1 MPGLHCFYIG
11 LFLLFDAPSVEGFR
25 VFGGVGQM
33 FAVGACKVV
42 RTGKVLF
49 GAHIQVVVL
58 DMVQH
63 GVDTGDGRVGCV
75 FVMRYLLA
83 FRFGYATFR
92 FAYYA

>member
-1 MPGLHCFYIG
+1 
-11 LFLLFDAPSVEGFR
+11 
-25 VFGGVGQM
+25 M

-63 GVDTGDGRVGCV
+63 GVDTGDGRDTDGAGRQAGVPVSIVRAFHVQMIVVNSPGRNRAGRTSPSGRLAEAY
-75 FVMRYLLA
+75 RYA
-83 FRFGYATFR
+83 DG
-92 FAYYA
+92 